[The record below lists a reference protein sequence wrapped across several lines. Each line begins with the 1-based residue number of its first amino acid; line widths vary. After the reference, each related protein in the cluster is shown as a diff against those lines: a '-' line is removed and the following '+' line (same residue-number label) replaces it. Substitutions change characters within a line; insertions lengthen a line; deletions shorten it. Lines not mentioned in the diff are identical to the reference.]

1 MKKNKEIV
9 DKEKSTSVKTEK
21 KDKKTSKKKT
31 TKSSTGS
38 ESTNKT
44 EEKVVAEKIEY
55 YTNYKKFDFVK
66 ACTIFLAII
75 FVLCIGIVIAK
86 VATSLNDQDSF
97 HSVSLK
103 EYKYVS
109 DKTEALN
116 NAYSMLNDVSKNEV
130 ELDPSNL
137 NIAKLN
143 AKVTD
148 EEDIRLA
155 ALNRNLPIPV
165 TLDEEKS
172 EEVEEK
178 TAAFQIYEKL
188 QNRYQVL
195 QKALYNLCDMN
206 PVMIV
211 REYHYDGYSIIG
223 EYNPEDPSHVKGKR
237 HTWFIPNFSNV
248 NIEYYDGDGVK
259 LSDDNNIK
267 DIMSMASVYTYYH
280 DPYDYNTFLKYCYN
294 LFDNS
299 YNYVASISEVYYC
312 SGCVHYPE
320 ASVAT
325 SGVIKKDTSIHKIN
339 RTHSEQKVPDKDV
352 PYKAGHLTK
361 MKEDTYSVD
370 DGTYDEYV
378 DNVINGKNVS
388 YNNYCPGH
396 IDLNIHVQVLT
407 LDATNGLSSIDRDYG
422 NKGMLY
428 NKDWH
433 GWDALMLNRARKL
446 YYKDWEK
453 EYGLSV
459 SYIDFVKPLTQ
470 EEINYYLNRLDKS
483 LTPNRKK
490 VIEIALRSVGKI
502 PYYYGGKTSRGGYE
516 GNYFGTKV
524 LSDYKGRC
532 LKGLDCSGW
541 INWVYMTAFNKYIIK
556 SEGTSKLAGEGT
568 KITRKELLPGDIIV
582 RPGADSHVMM
592 FLEWA
597 PDGRMKVIHEN
608 GSVNNV
614 CIGTFEAY
622 YPHYRRIINT

>member
-1 MKKNKEIV
+1 MIMKKKV
-9 DKEKSTSVKTEK
+9 DKEKKENQK
-21 KDKKTSKKKT
+21 EKKT
-31 TKSSTGS
+31 TK
-38 ESTNKT
+38 EKQKAKVEAKV
-44 EEKVVAEKIEY
+44 EEKVIAENIEY
-55 YTNYKKFDFVK
+55 YKKEGKFSFLNISTV
-66 ACTIFLAII
+66 FLAII
-75 FVLCIGIVIAK
+75 FVFCFVIVITK
-86 VATSLNDQDSF
+86 VVSSLNDQDSF

-103 EYKYVS
+103 EYKYIS

-116 NAYSMLNDVSKNEV
+116 NAYSIVSDVKER
-130 ELDPSNL
+130 EEEIDPTNL

-143 AKVTD
+143 EKVID
-148 EEDIRLA
+148 DEDIRLA

-165 TLDEEKS
+165 TLDEEKPS
-172 EEVEEK
+172 EESGNK
-178 TAAFQIYEKL
+178 STAFQIYEKL

-195 QKALYNLCDMN
+195 KKALYNLCDTN

-223 EYNPEDPSHVKGKR
+223 EYNPEDKSHVKGKR
-237 HTWFIPNFSNV
+237 HTWFIPNFTNV

-259 LSDDNNIK
+259 IEDDNNIK

-320 ASVAT
+320 ADIAT
-325 SGVIKKDTSIHKIN
+325 SNVARKNVTINKIS
-339 RTHSEQKVPDKDV
+339 RDHTEQNVLDKEI

-361 MKEDTYSVD
+361 MKD
-370 DGTYDEYV
+370 DSYTVNSGTYDEYV
-378 DNVINGKNVS
+378 DNVINGKDVS

-396 IDLNIHVQVLT
+396 VDLNVRVQVLT
-407 LDATNGLSSIDRDYG
+407 LDASNGLSSIDKDYG
-422 NKGMLY
+422 NKGTLY
-428 NKDWH
+428 NKNWH
-433 GWDALMLNRARKL
+433 GWDALMLNKARKL

-459 SYIDFVKPLTQ
+459 SYIEFVKPLTQ
-470 EEINYYLNRLDKS
+470 EEINYYLNRLDKN

-502 PYYYGGKTSRGGYE
+502 PYYYGGKTSKGGYE

-597 PDGRMKVIHEN
+597 PDGKMKVIHEN